1 MGTPFTKMH
10 GLGNDFVLFDALSD
24 PISLSASRIQ
34 AIADRRHGVGCDQVL
49 LIEPVHSD
57 QADIRYRI
65 FNADGKEV
73 EQCGNGA
80 RCIARYL
87 RDRRGIHKDTLVAET
102 AKGRVT
108 LYFEP
113 DGMIRVNMG
122 EPKLNPEDVPV
133 LAKRAPIGY
142 EIDIGGETT
151 GFFALSMGNPHA
163 VLAVENVGTAPV
175 THLGARLSQHPC
187 FPEGVNVGFMQVLD
201 RGRMRLRVYE
211 RGVGETLACGSGA
224 CAAVVAGRV
233 MLRLDPEVAVELRGG
248 TLRVVW
254 QGEGSPVWMAGPATY
269 VFEGSI
275 QL

>member
-1 MGTPFTKMH
+1 MGIPFTKMH

-24 PISLSASRIQ
+24 PILLSASRIR
-34 AIADRRHGVGCDQVL
+34 AIADRRHGIGCDQVL

-57 QADIRYRI
+57 QAEIRYRI
-65 FNADGKEV
+65 FNADGTEV

-80 RCIARYL
+80 RCIAQYL
-87 RDRRGIHKDTLVAET
+87 RDRRGMRNNTLVAET

-108 LYFEP
+108 MYFEP

-133 LAKRAPIGY
+133 LAKRASIGY
-142 EIDIGGETT
+142 EIDIGGEVI

-175 THLGARLSQHPC
+175 AHLGARLSQHPC

-233 MLRLDPEVAVELRGG
+233 MLQLDPEVAVELRGG

-254 QGEGSPVWMAGPATY
+254 HGEGSPVWMAGPATY